1 MKITQDHVMQIKLEE
16 GNEFKDVAE
25 MRQMV
30 AVQFADAL
38 EDFLFA
44 IEAHEGIA
52 QIKSDD
58 KE

>member
-1 MKITQDHVMQIKLEE
+1 MKITQDHVTQIKLEK
-16 GNEFKDVAE
+16 GAEFKDVAE

-30 AVQFADAL
+30 AVQFAGAL

-44 IEAHEGIA
+44 VEAHEGIA
-52 QIKSDD
+52 QIKPHP